1 MSERAP
7 RDSPMDQSRQT
18 PALQALEHYPVAAIA
33 VADDGAVL
41 FANTAFAKLLGCS
54 CAAVTSMSYAYVCS
68 TLPAGETLFAVA
80 RLCPDTI
87 GRSLQF
93 GQATCFVKM
102 HKSAVLNGVESVATA
117 MFGGLA
123 ERLSGVPR
131 HWQVRRL
138 HGRGELAP
146 SHRAALDVR
155 SPTVFGSL
163 MSNGAKRSR

>member
-18 PALQALEHYPVAAIA
+18 PALQALEQYPVAAIA

-41 FANTAFAKLLGCS
+41 FANTAFANLLGCS
-54 CAAVTSMSYAYVCS
+54 CAAVTSLSYAYICS

-102 HKSAVLNGVESVATA
+102 HKSAVLNGVDAVAA
-117 MFGGLA
+117 EMFDGLT
-123 ERLSGVPR
+123 ERLSGHHGIAKYAACTDAANTLRPTE
-131 HWQVRRL
+131 RL
-138 HGRGELAP
+138 LTCAAQRCLAAP
-146 SHRAALDVR
+146 
-155 SPTVFGSL
+155 
-163 MSNGAKRSR
+163 